1 MVRESKVISRFVQS
15 SSQDC
20 TVYSDEN
27 SLTSRLYTGELWSAT
42 LKLTFSPA
50 DNFQIRF
57 T

>member
-1 MVRESKVISRFVQS
+1 MVGESKIISRFVQS

-20 TVYSDEN
+20 TVYSDKN
-27 SLTSRLYTGELWSAT
+27 SLTSRLYTGEPLFAT

-50 DNFQIRF
+50 DNFQVRF